1 LEAFVQILKI
11 TAGAA
16 LGIIETA
23 MILRAVLSWIIRQDS
38 RLLDFLALIT
48 EPVIMP
54 LRLLFDKMGWFE
66 DSMIDVPFM
75 LTFILLLIV
84 ETVLSVF

>member
-1 LEAFVQILKI
+1 
-11 TAGAA
+11 
-16 LGIIETA
+16 
-23 MILRAVLSWIIRQDS
+23 M
-38 RLLDFLALIT
+38 LDFLALIT

-54 LRLLFDKMGWFE
+54 LRLLFERMGWFE